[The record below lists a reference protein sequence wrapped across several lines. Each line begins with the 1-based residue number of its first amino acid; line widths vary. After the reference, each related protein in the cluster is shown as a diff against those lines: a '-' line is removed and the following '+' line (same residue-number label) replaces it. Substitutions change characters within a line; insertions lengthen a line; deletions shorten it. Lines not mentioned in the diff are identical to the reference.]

1 MPNIRTS
8 HDLAFRLHQVGT
20 SLQKAPRDAVVRAS
34 MTLKISIE
42 GKLENAIG
50 ADRRMSNL
58 RKRKDQQP
66 KPLGL
71 GFNVKG
77 TYNPTALL
85 YAKGPWGLVEYG
97 AMPHTISAKIAK
109 TGTGKGISRASR
121 QRMIRQ
127 RDLDIAFGAHG
138 VYSGVSPMN
147 MNGTFRY
154 KVMHPGTPGKRPFHR
169 GMQQAEGR
177 AIKELHTVISST
189 VVDVI
194 RNGRQTWVYAK
205 GEVGTY
211 T

>member
-1 MPNIRTS
+1 MANSRTS
-8 HDLAFRLHQVGT
+8 YDLAVKLQKASVA
-20 SLQKAPRDAVVRAS
+20 LQKAPRDAVMRAS
-34 MTLKISIE
+34 MVLKVSIE

-50 ADRRMSNL
+50 VDRRMSNL

-66 KPLGL
+66 KALSL

-77 TYNPTALL
+77 TTNPTSLL

-109 TGTGKGISRASR
+109 SGTGKGMSRAAR

-127 RDLDIAFGAHG
+127 RDLDIAYGAHG
-138 VYSGVSPMN
+138 VYSGVSPMH
-147 MNGTFRY
+147 MKGTFRY
-154 KVMHPGTPGKRPFHR
+154 KVAHPGTPGKKPFHR

-177 AIKELHTVISST
+177 AIKELRTVISST

-194 RNGRQTWVYAK
+194 RSGRQTYVYAR
-205 GEVGTY
+205 GESGVY